1 MSAPIIAIEQYEKLM
16 PVAEKLYQ
24 HTDGIAQMALLPL
37 FLLSIC
43 FAYSKDLGIQGA
55 IAARLKRLV
64 ITALLLAAFP
74 TLSGLIK
81 TLGQEVA
88 LSIDN
93 LEGLDEFLDA
103 ASKKAGQYS
112 ASVKSL
118 LDFGNDLLISLFV
131 TASFLILY
139 FARFCLVAF
148 YHFYWLFLLVTAP
161 LFILCNLFEGTGVLT
176 KNLFK
181 NITLVAAWPIV
192 WSILSAFLKG
202 LPFADAYATEGGYLT
217 VCVMNLILAV
227 ALLLSPFMLN
237 QFCEGLVVGS
247 GSAIYQAGRAAI
259 STIAPKL
266 GAAMSATGKKVY
278 PRVQKHLPSRE
289 AMRSGINRAGSRTRS
304 IILILGFL
312 MGTNSFSQEAINIHP
327 GQSTLFCLDKTPDD
341 AVLTGAKFFEM
352 MRAGPHLILTSFKE
366 LQKTTLMLFFGKEA
380 KIYEISSNSILP
392 HALKYNCDKKEA
404 SLPKT
409 VKTSP
414 KKRVVPSLG
423 VSILSVNWTNA
434 RKDYLTLY
442 LQISNDSRGVLIPE
456 WNKVTLKQDG
466 KVVKFHRMKA
476 QRQEIPAGASIKVSL
491 DFKTPSLDQT
501 KAAYLIIPSN
511 KSEMLALLKKGTL

>member
-1 MSAPIIAIEQYEKLM
+1 MSAPIMAIEQYEKLM
-16 PVAEKLYQ
+16 PIAEQLYS
-24 HTDGIAQMALLPL
+24 HTDRIAQMALLPL

-64 ITALLLAAFP
+64 LTALLLAAFP
-74 TLSGLIK
+74 ALSGLIK

-93 LEGLDEFLDA
+93 LQGLDQFLEA
-103 ASKKAGQYS
+103 ASKKAGEYS
-112 ASVKSL
+112 ATIKSL
-118 LDFGNDLLISLFV
+118 LDFGNDLLVSMFV

-161 LFILCNLFEGTGVLT
+161 FFILCNLFEGTGVLT

-181 NITLVAAWPIV
+181 NMTLVAAWPIV

-237 QFCEGLVVGS
+237 HFCEGLVASS
-247 GSAIYQAGRAAI
+247 GSAIYYAGKAAL
-259 STIAPKL
+259 STFAPKL
-266 GAAMSATGKKVY
+266 GAAMSATGRKVY
-278 PRVQKHLPSRE
+278 PRVQKHLPSRQ
-289 AMRSGINRAGSRTRS
+289 AMRSSVNRASSRMRS
-304 IILILGFL
+304 IVFLIVL
-312 MGTNSFSQEAINIHP
+312 SFASNLFAQESINVHP
-327 GQSTLFCLDKTPDD
+327 GQSTLFCLEKTPDD
-341 AVLTGAKFFEM
+341 AVLTGAKYFEM

-366 LQKTTLMLFFGKEA
+366 LQKTTLMLFYGKEA
-380 KIYEISSNSILP
+380 KIYELSSNSILP
-392 HALKYNCDKKEA
+392 HALKYNCDRKPE
-404 SLPKT
+404 PQT
-409 VKTSP
+409 P
-414 KKRVVPSLG
+414 KKVSRRSTKPSLG
-423 VSILSVNWTNA
+423 LSILSANWTNS

-442 LQISNDSRGVLIPE
+442 LLITNDSRGSLTPDWKKLV
-456 WNKVTLKQDG
+456 LKQRSRNL
-466 KVVKFHRMKA
+466 KFHSMKA
-476 QRQEIPAGASIKVSL
+476 QRQQIPAGAKIRVSV
-491 DFKTPSLDQT
+491 DFKAPSIDSGVR
-501 KAAYLIIPSN
+501 AYLVVPSN
-511 KSEMLALLKKGTL
+511 KGELVAYLRREQL